1 MAGAAR
7 HPVSLEISEKF
18 PESFKDSGT
27 RGYGPRMSASPP
39 SPRDL
44 PALVAARNFATWAPP
59 GGAGKV
65 VGPDEA
71 ARLAQATPPLLCHA
85 PATALRLGV
94 EMVGGYDVL
103 ELFAFA
109 RPAEFTLPTIR
120 GLART
125 LGLPA
130 EGEQTELLAG
140 IAARLLDDIAANRDE
155 HTDMTGIARVLQRA
169 GWLWG
174 PFVLGALNTHPL
186 SEDTNAAV
194 TGALAVWRDVP
205 EWTESAPEPPPANDP
220 VTPDEARER
229 LAELLGDDSEIRAGQ
244 RDYAAAVASAFE
256 PPPAPD
262 TPNVVLAEAGTG
274 TGKTLGYIAPASV
287 WSEKN
292 AGPVWISTY
301 TRNLQQQ
308 IDQELGRLYPD
319 PDTKARRVVIRKG
332 RENYLCLLNLED
344 VAGRFTA
351 LQRRNAVG
359 VGLTARWV
367 QTTRD
372 GDLGGDFPAWLVDLV
387 GTGATLGLADRR
399 GECIYSACSH
409 YSRCFVEHSIRKAR
423 RARLVVAN
431 HALVMIQAVMGAGE
445 ESNLPTRYVFDEGHH
460 VFDAADS
467 AFAAHLSGREMAE
480 LRRWI
485 LGTEGGARR
494 RTGGRARG
502 LRERAEDLIA
512 ADDSEASEALFAA
525 LEAAQVLPAPGWI
538 NRLSGNTPEGAS
550 EAFLAE
556 CRLQVYA
563 RVPADHGPY
572 SLETDVRP
580 PAEKL
585 PEAAEDLRAAL
596 VALAT
601 PMRRLCA
608 RLIRRL
614 DEDANELESAERVR
628 IEAVSRALQRRGEVL
643 LGAWI
648 DMLDAINAPASD
660 AFVDWMEV
668 ERIDGREFDAG
679 LFRHWVDPTIPFANV
694 MEPVAHGMVVT
705 SATLT
710 DRSGDTE
717 ADWLTAEARTGASHL
732 PLPAIR
738 TRVESPFDYAAQTK
752 VFIVTD
758 VRRNDADQVAAA
770 MRELFLA
777 SDGGALGLFTSI
789 ARLRQVHARMADAL
803 DAAGL
808 PLYAQHVDQLNVA
821 TLIDIFRAEAKSCL
835 LGTDAVRDGVDVP
848 GRSLRLLVFDRV
860 PWPRPTILHRAR
872 RDAFGGRNYD
882 DMLAR
887 LRLSQAY
894 GRLIR
899 RRDDKGVFV
908 ILDSATPTR
917 LLSAFPET
925 VTPERVGLVG
935 AIEAAEAFLRD

>member
-1 MAGAAR
+1 MTSLAP
-7 HPVSLEISEKF
+7 PVQ
-18 PESFKDSGT
+18 
-27 RGYGPRMSASPP
+27 
-39 SPRDL
+39 DL
-44 PALVAARNFATWAPP
+44 PALVAGRTFATWR
-59 GGAGKV
+59 GADGAHEAV
-65 VGPDEA
+65 SPEEA
-71 ARLAQATPPLLCHA
+71 ARLAQAAPPILCHA
-85 PATALRLGV
+85 PATARRLGIEQV
-94 EMVGGYDVL
+94 AGYDVL

-120 GLART
+120 GLVRT
-125 LGLPA
+125 LGLASSEASHDTDLLAAIA
-130 EGEQTELLAG
+130 ERLLEDIADDSDAHDEMAG
-140 IAARLLDDIAANRDE
+140 IARA
-155 HTDMTGIARVLQRA
+155 LQRA

-174 PFVLGALNTHPL
+174 PFVLDALGASPFP
-186 SEDTNAAV
+186 DDANATV

-205 EWTESAPEPPPANDP
+205 EWSEAAPEPPPANDA
-220 VTPDEARER
+220 VTEDEARER
-229 LAELLGDDSEIRAGQ
+229 LAELLGADSESRDGQ
-244 RDYAAAVASAFE
+244 RDYAAAAAAAFA

-308 IDQELGRLYPD
+308 IDQELTRLYPD
-319 PDTKARRVVIRKG
+319 PALKARQVVIRKG

-344 VAGRFTA
+344 VAGRYTA

-359 VGLTARWV
+359 VALTARWV
-367 QTTRD
+367 QATRD

-399 GECIYSACSH
+399 GECIYSACTH
-409 YSRCFVEHSIRKAR
+409 YSRCFVENSIRKAR

-431 HALVMIQAVMGAGE
+431 HALVMIQAAMGAGE
-445 ESNLPTRYVFDEGHH
+445 DSQLPTRYVFDEGHH

-467 AFAAHLSGREMAE
+467 AYAAHLSGREMAE
-480 LRRWI
+480 LRRWL
-485 LGTEGGARR
+485 LGTEGGSRR

-512 ADDSEASEALFAA
+512 ADDSDAFEALAGA
-525 LEAAQVLPAPGWI
+525 LQAAQVLPAPGWL
-538 NRLSGNTPEGAS
+538 NRLSGSTPEGAA
-550 EAFLAE
+550 EMFLAE
-556 CRLQVYA
+556 CRQQVFA
-563 RVPADHGPY
+563 RAPAESGPY
-572 SLETDVRP
+572 SLETDVR
-580 PAEKL
+580 L
-585 PEAAEDLRAAL
+585 PGAAEDLRAAL

-601 PMRRLCA
+601 PLRKLCA

-614 DEDANELESAERVR
+614 DEDADELESAERVR
-628 IEAVSRALQRRGEVL
+628 IEAVSRALQRRAEVL

-648 DMLDAINAPASD
+648 DMLDAVNAPASD
-660 AFVDWMEV
+660 AFVDWLEV
-668 ERIDGREFDAG
+668 ERIDGREIDAG
-679 LFRHWVDPTIPFANV
+679 MFRHWVDPTVPFAAS
-694 MEPVAHGMVVT
+694 MAPVAHGMVVT

-710 DRSGDTE
+710 DRSGDAE
-717 ADWLTAEARTGASHL
+717 ADWLTAEARTGAAHF
-732 PLPAIR
+732 PQPAIR
-738 TRVESPFDYAAQTK
+738 ARVESPFDYAAQTK

-777 SDGGALGLFTSI
+777 AGGGALGLFTSI
-789 ARLRQVHARMADAL
+789 ARLRQVHARMADAI

-821 TLIDIFRAEAKSCL
+821 TLIDIFRAEADSCL

-848 GRSLRLLVFDRV
+848 GRSLRMLAFDRV

-872 RDAFGGRNYD
+872 RDAFGARAYD
-882 DMLAR
+882 DMLTR

-899 RRDDKGVFV
+899 RRDDRGVFA
-908 ILDSATPTR
+908 ILDAATPTR
-917 LLSAFPET
+917 LLSAFPDA
-925 VTPERVGLVG
+925 VTPERVGLVE
-935 AIEAAEAFLRD
+935 AIEAAEEFLNG